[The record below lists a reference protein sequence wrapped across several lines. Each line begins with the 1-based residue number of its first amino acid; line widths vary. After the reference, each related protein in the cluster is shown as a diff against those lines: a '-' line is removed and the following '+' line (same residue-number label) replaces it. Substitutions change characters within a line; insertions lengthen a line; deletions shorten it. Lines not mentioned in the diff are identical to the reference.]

1 MASSYV
7 RKIQSEVCR
16 EIIDLINNNQDEW
29 MQRWV
34 ETPSCQNGVS
44 GHEYSGANI
53 WATSIT
59 MWKYGLTDPR
69 FLTFNQVQQL
79 GGKVKKGTSTP
90 IFFYKPI
97 KNEDTDERGTIQRV
111 YNAFNVELV
120 EGINLS
126 DLKPISLPSDQNTIV
141 GAGSEDQVD
150 AYVRNTSAK
159 IRNSQTGAFY
169 APIDD
174 AIFMPS
180 KSRFLGDGDYATVS
194 YYSTL
199 LHELVHWTGSVK
211 RLNRDSIKEY
221 NKKREV
227 RAKEELIAEIGAAML
242 CKRFALTTKVRPDHA
257 SYIKGW
263 ISLLNDS
270 PYELFRASAASK
282 AAVTYLD
289 DLQGDMTCPTLITPS
304 AINAVTHHST
314 LQ

>member
-1 MASSYV
+1 MATSYV

-34 ETPSCQNGVS
+34 ETPPCQNGIS
-44 GHEYSGANI
+44 GHEYTGSNI
-53 WATSIT
+53 WATAIT
-59 MWKYGLTDPR
+59 MWKHGLTDPR
-69 FLTFNQVQQL
+69 FLTFNQVKAL
-79 GGKVKKGTSTP
+79 GGTVKKGTSTP
-90 IFFYKPI
+90 IFFYKQT
-97 KNEDTDERGTIQRV
+97 KNEDTDERNTILRV

-120 EGINLS
+120 EGIDLR
-126 DLKPISLPSDQNTIV
+126 DLKSTAILDNQNPND

-159 IRNSQTGAFY
+159 IRNSETGAFY
-169 APIDD
+169 SPLDD

-180 KSRFLGDGDYATVS
+180 KKRFIGDGDYATVS

-199 LHELVHWTGSVK
+199 LHELVHWTGSVS

-257 SYIKGW
+257 SYIKSW

-289 DLQGDMTCPTLITPS
+289 DLQGEMTCPTLITPS
-304 AINAVTHHST
+304 AINAVTHHSMP
-314 LQ
+314 Q